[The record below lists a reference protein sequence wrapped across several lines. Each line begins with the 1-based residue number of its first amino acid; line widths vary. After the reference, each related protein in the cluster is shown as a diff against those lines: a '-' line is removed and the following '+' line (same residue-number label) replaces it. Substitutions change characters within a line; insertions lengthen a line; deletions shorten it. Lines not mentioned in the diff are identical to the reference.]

1 MKKIPTKEELDNS
14 IQQEMAEISTRQGR
28 VDRAIL
34 RLQALRKRL
43 SVLMGLRDLL
53 VAYEAETLPMP
64 AKRPAKKA
72 LAAAEK
78 AEETAGETAGEKVVG
93 DSPSDAVKAAF
104 ETYRATAKALGHRL
118 GRFVFVSPKQ
128 GWKARCLCGARPH
141 VDQLGN
147 FGLGDALLIN
157 CSYEWPEAATPE
169 PGIEKPVRA
178 RDKPEPIIEEQ
189 VKVKGKPGPKP
200 KPKLKKT
207 PVLDTGDETHG
218 GLLRPGA
225 TAYGNFVT
233 MLKGL
238 KALTESNG
246 HRLAAFE
253 QDPKGYTARCLHCR
267 KVVRLSRIGT
277 QSGLALKEMCT

>member
-14 IQQEMAEISTRQGR
+14 IQQEMAEVTTRQAR
-28 VDRAIL
+28 IDRAIL

-43 SVLMGLRDLL
+43 SVLVGLRELL
-53 VAYEAETLPMP
+53 VEYEAETAELAAPVT
-64 AKRPAKKA
+64 RPAKKPKPGEKT
-72 LAAAEK
+72 LEKAAETIEDAPSGVIKDTINAYRPK
-78 AEETAGETAGEKVVG
+78 AEK
-93 DSPSDAVKAAF
+93 
-104 ETYRATAKALGHRL
+104 RGHRL
-118 GRFVFVSPKQ
+118 SKFIFVSPES
-128 GWKARCLCGARPH
+128 GWKARCKCGARLH
-141 VDQLGN
+141 VNGTL
-147 FGLGDALLIN
+147 GLGDALTAN
-157 CSYEWPEAATPE
+157 CTYEWPKDEKPEAPLTPE
-169 PGIEKPVRA
+169 PVVKKP
-178 RDKPEPIIEEQ
+178 

-200 KPKLKKT
+200 KAKAT

-233 MLKGL
+233 LLKGL

-246 HRLAAFE
+246 HKLAAFE